1 MKLLSKIKDL
11 IQQLRLDKMILYFDQ
26 MLILFENI
34 KFGKHLVKV

>member
-26 MLILFENI
+26 MLILFENL
-34 KFGKHLVKV
+34 KLKN